1 MWRSELGRL
10 RASNRQRLE
19 QVRLED
25 ASLIRRISGRLYIA
39 QLGMFEREIV
49 EQELLDM
56 AEEAEAQSKSLQQ
69 ELGMSAEEFCG
80 SVLENC
86 RPARWTERLLGAMIH
101 LATFSSFF
109 CLMGPIFW
117 AMSYDGFELR
127 QRLTGEDLGLQGPDV
142 MLFPLWP
149 LVAMVVWMVLLELGE
164 QFWGP
169 RLAVRR
175 YGRAI
180 SIGLC
185 VAWWVVC
192 IVGLN
197 WYEDWPYVS
206 QTMLAIPIMPLVT
219 GDRRLS
225 PCSTSFIGQPSIAAP
240 KNTTGEK
247 RRIAPAVAGAHPAM
261 NPAPTK
267 ALSCFHSHARNQG
280 RKKLKKE
287 EGKLPQ
293 PPRGGRK
300 NPRKRS
306 EPAAHPA
313 MEAPSAALSLPL
325 ALTPPPGA
333 GGGKKGRLT
342 GPQAVGRIRGSEA
355 SPRATQ
361 PMEAPSAAS
370 SLPLALTPPPE
381 AGGGGPRGNM
391 VPP

>member
-169 RLAVRR
+169 RLAVRQ

-219 GDRRLS
+219 GYL
-225 PCSTSFIGQPSIAAP
+225 A
-240 KNTTGEK
+240 
-247 RRIAPAVAGAHPAM
+247 AVALLYLLYRAAIHCRAKEY
-261 NPAPTK
+261 NW
-267 ALSCFHSHARNQG
+267 
-280 RKKLKKE
+280 RKD
-287 EGKLPQ
+287 
-293 PPRGGRK
+293 
-300 NPRKRS
+300 
-306 EPAAHPA
+306 A
-313 MEAPSAALSLPL
+313 
-325 ALTPPPGA
+325 
-333 GGGKKGRLT
+333 
-342 GPQAVGRIRGSEA
+342 
-355 SPRATQ
+355 
-361 PMEAPSAAS
+361 
-370 SLPLALTPPPE
+370 
-381 AGGGGPRGNM
+381 
-391 VPP
+391 